1 MTEGQLYD
9 QIRTFNQIA
18 PEQFFERALAG
29 LWALNQAMH
38 PDTEPC
44 KSWENVTKEDIPQV
58 VPEKPTGLPHYQ
70 PKFLE
75 SSES

>member
-1 MTEGQLYD
+1 MTESELYGR
-9 QIRTFNQIA
+9 IETFNEIA
-18 PEQFFERALAG
+18 PEHFFERAIAG

-38 PDTEPC
+38 PDQEPC
-44 KSWENVTKEDIPQV
+44 RSWEYPKKEDVPQV